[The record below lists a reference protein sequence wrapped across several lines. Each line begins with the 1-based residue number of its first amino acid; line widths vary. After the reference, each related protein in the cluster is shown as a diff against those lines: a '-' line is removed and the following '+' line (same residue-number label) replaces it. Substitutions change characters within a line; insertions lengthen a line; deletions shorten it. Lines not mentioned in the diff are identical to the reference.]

1 MSIYFQDWTG
11 RFEMNRDS
19 FYFIIVLVMLI
30 SMFWNILPGY
40 AASARATVTVTII
53 SSVVVESNSES
64 DNGIKVTDSGSG
76 NYSVTLDPNESG
88 LTIMVNFE

>member
-1 MSIYFQDWTG
+1 MSSNSLYPVIF
-11 RFEMNRDS
+11 
-19 FYFIIVLVMLI
+19 LVMLI

-53 SSVVVESNSES
+53 SSVVVESDPES
-64 DNGIKVTDSGSG
+64 DNGIKVIDSDSG

-88 LTIMVNFE
+88 LIIMVNFE

>member
-1 MSIYFQDWTG
+1 MN
-11 RFEMNRDS
+11 EM
-19 FYFIIVLVMLI
+19 ITLVLVMLMT
-30 SMFWNILPGY
+30 MFWNILPGY

-53 SSVVVESNSES
+53 SSVVVESDSKS
-64 DNGIKVTDSGSG
+64 DNGIKVIDSDSG